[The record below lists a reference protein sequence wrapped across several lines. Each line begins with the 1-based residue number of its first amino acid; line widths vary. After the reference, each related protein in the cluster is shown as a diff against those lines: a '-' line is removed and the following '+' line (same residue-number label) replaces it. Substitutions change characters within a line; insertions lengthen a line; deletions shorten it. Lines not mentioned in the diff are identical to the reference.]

1 MTSVRIPSIKLPYV
15 TRPSLM
21 KALKKKK
28 KYTFSAWQQAWT
40 FLFQIHHKYLTLKSP
55 TFMTHFVSRLVG
67 TLWQRACHLP
77 VIWKYGHIGNF
88 LFWPSTLLSYQ
99 IINKRE
105 DWGDKLF
112 LAHRNWRKSRELSGW
127 SVNPILV
134 KDQKVWQ
141 HLPACN
147 VQFGA
152 ESMSTEARR
161 IWAAQFMGDFRYSSA
176 YRKRRES
183 KMIWVRRH

>member
-1 MTSVRIPSIKLPYV
+1 
-15 TRPSLM
+15 
-21 KALKKKK
+21 
-28 KYTFSAWQQAWT
+28 
-40 FLFQIHHKYLTLKSP
+40 
-55 TFMTHFVSRLVG
+55 MTHFVSRLVG

-88 LFWPSTLLSYQ
+88 LFWPSILLSYQ

-161 IWAAQFMGDFRYSSA
+161 IWAAQFMGDFRYSST

-183 KMIWVRRH
+183 EMIWVRRHKYIVVIAFVLYNLLINRLWRDALWIGRYTQSKRMVASKSQHETKHCM